1 MMRKDSAT
9 ARLQEVQA
17 MLDEESNNG
26 GIKMQT
32 IMEMDIEDR
41 FVDEKT
47 SNLYVDGPKLE
58 IVTNADPRISASS
71 ADDETVRADSQDG
84 IQPYRSYRALSESKE
99 INALLSLAD
108 KRKSSS
114 KSNEMLIRKSLIVG
128 GSSPLLQAKEHMRSF
143 RSCENVNNRRGSAE
157 LLDFA
162 TMNRVKGPRVLLQA
176 AAARKKQGSGEVQ
189 PLIDLIS
196 SNGDCSK
203 SQDIAK
209 SNENVNTSGSSS
221 HLQKNDMGSTY
232 KMPFDSCA
240 NTLDSYACQ
249 LPDSNTLKSNLQ
261 DLKTLDFSTLD
272 SNAANTNTLNSNT
285 QTLTPADDTNSCN
298 NTLESGQ
305 RSENSTSQNDTIRSE
320 STQYNEVTTTSLFPP
335 GNGSDMKGLPT
346 ALSNSQDDIVKWLHD
361 TADHDDIPSDSSDEY
376 RSSMCSSLNDIHNGL
391 HSCRSSVS
399 SAADSRRGSKRGKRT
414 GDTLLG
420 KELSITLMK
429 HPYTSKR
436 NKPSSHI
443 FQDC

>member
-17 MLDEESNNG
+17 MLDEQANNG

-47 SNLYVDGPKLE
+47 SNFYVDGPKLD
-58 IVTNADPRISASS
+58 IATNADPRISASS
-71 ADDETVRADSQDG
+71 ADDETVKADSQDG

-128 GSSPLLQAKEHMRSF
+128 GSSPLLQAKEHMRAF

-162 TMNRVKGPRVLLQA
+162 TMNRAKEPRVLIQA
-176 AAARKKQGSGEVQ
+176 AATRKKQGSGEVQ
-189 PLIDLIS
+189 PLINFIS
-196 SNGDCSK
+196 SSSDCSK

-209 SNENVNTSGSSS
+209 SNENVNKSGSSP

-240 NTLDSYACQ
+240 NTLDSNACQ
-249 LPDSNTLKSNLQ
+249 SSTPDSNTLKSNLQ
-261 DLKTLDFSTLD
+261 DLKTLDFNTLD
-272 SNAANTNTLNSNT
+272 ANAANTNTLNSNT
-285 QTLTPADDTNSCN
+285 QTLTPADYTNSCN

-320 STQYNEVTTTSLFPP
+320 STKYNEVTTTSLLPP
-335 GNGSDMKGLPT
+335 DHGSNTMKDLAIG
-346 ALSNSQDDIVKWLHD
+346 LSNSHDDIVKWLHD

-376 RSSMCSSLNDIHNGL
+376 RSSMCSSLNDIHSGL

-399 SAADSRRGSKRGKRT
+399 SAADSRRGSKRGKRA

-420 KELSITLMK
+420 KEL
-429 HPYTSKR
+429 
-436 NKPSSHI
+436 
-443 FQDC
+443 